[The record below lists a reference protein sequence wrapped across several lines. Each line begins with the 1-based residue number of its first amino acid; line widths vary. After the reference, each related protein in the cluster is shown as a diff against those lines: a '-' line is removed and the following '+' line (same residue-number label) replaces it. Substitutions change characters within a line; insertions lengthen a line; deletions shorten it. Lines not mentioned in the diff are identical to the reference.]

1 MTIGGVTPSLSQN
14 ANSASVP
21 YKWTSVPVV
30 GGGFVDG
37 IICHPT
43 VEGLRYCR
51 TDMGGAYR
59 WDNKEKRWI
68 QLLDWCLRQILIF
81 RELSR

>member
-1 MTIGGVTPSLSQN
+1 MFGGVTPTFSQK
-14 ANSASVP
+14 SKTVSVP
-21 YKWTSVPVV
+21 YTWASVPVV

-59 WDNKEKRWI
+59 WDNSQKRWA
-68 QLLDWCLRQILIF
+68 Q
-81 RELSR
+81 

>member
-1 MTIGGVTPSLSQN
+1 MFWDLNRLGVVLLIAIGGVTPTFSQKPSL
-14 ANSASVP
+14 ASAQYS
-21 YKWTSVPVV
+21 WASVPVV

-59 WDNKEKRWI
+59 WDN
-68 QLLDWCLRQILIF
+68 
-81 RELSR
+81 